1 MLNINESVV
10 AGIIGNDLELR
21 TAPNDVVFTRFNVST
36 TDEDGGKNAVN
47 WHRCIA
53 TGALAERIEAACQK
67 GTNIWLT
74 GKIKS
79 RYFEQ
84 GTAMKKEVT
93 ELEVLD
99 FQVCADGRAPEID
112 IEDYLT
118 QKNMDAVA
126 KKDDV
131 PY

>member
-1 MLNINESVV
+1 MLNINQSVV

-21 TAPNDVVFTRFNVST
+21 PDVNEGVFTRFNVST
-36 TDEDGGKNAVN
+36 TNEDGEKNAVN

-53 TGALAERIEAACQK
+53 KNELAEQIVASCQK
-67 GTNIWLT
+67 GTNIYMT

-79 RYFEQ
+79 RFFEQ

-93 ELEVLD
+93 ELEVAH
-99 FQVCADGRAPEID
+99 FQVCADGITPLID

-118 QKNMDAVA
+118 QNEMDAAA
-126 KKDDV
+126 KRDDV